1 MRVNAV
7 ATLAAVVM
15 AGSAFAGIPIMQ
27 IAVSSSSGA
36 SGAVVPV
43 GTPSGAPN
51 QYNYTGIV
59 SAAGRVVV
67 VVVTVV
73 VVVAGRVVV
82 VEL

>member
-1 MRVNAV
+1 MRVNAI

-59 SAAGRVVV
+59 SAAGFVSSFNL
-67 VVVTVV
+67 
-73 VVVAGRVVV
+73 VAVDT
-82 VEL
+82 EA